1 MFRWL
6 KSSFF
11 PKLKKWIWR
20 ICGYKTMVPR
30 LTLHKNQ
37 WMTLLRKHFS
47 GYLIS
52 LMRDLECSAFP
63 PDLVPCDHFLRR
75 YFKFLVYTNRA
86 KTPGK
91 LKVNILAAI
100 ANIDKDKLNKL
111 DQNFRSRISQRIDQ
125 SRDRLLDISFKKW
138 LKEDLNVNR
147 CKEFYLKRY
156 LKYLLFYDV
165 LK

>member
-1 MFRWL
+1 MDVKNMRL
-6 KSSFF
+6 QDDGATAHTSQKS
-11 PKLKKWIWR
+11 
-20 ICGYKTMVPR
+20 M
-30 LTLHKNQ
+30 
-37 WMTLLRKHFS
+37 RKHFS

-125 SRDRLLDISFKKW
+125 SRDHLLDISFKK
-138 LKEDLNVNR
+138 
-147 CKEFYLKRY
+147 
-156 LKYLLFYDV
+156 
-165 LK
+165 